1 MAKTIQFKRGTTAQ
15 TNLFVGAL
23 GEITVDTD
31 KDVVVVHDGT
41 TQGGFATASRANADG
56 SVSILGKTGTAL
68 ATINSSGD
76 YTSNRVRA
84 SSAGTA
90 AAPSVQVGNVDNGL
104 YAPVADA
111 VAISTNGVNRFQIDG
126 TGIQKSTI
134 GTGTT
139 LYEDFLCKAWVNF
152 TALSGSPVIRASGNV
167 SSITDL
173 GVGYFT
179 INLTAGMPDTNFATF
194 GMLGGIGPI
203 PTNNENDY
211 KIYSY
216 ISSPS
221 AFTVTCV
228 TDGDSYADFASIYLA
243 LLR

>member
-41 TQGGFATASRANADG
+41 TQGGFATAAKANADG
-56 SVSILGKTGTAL
+56 TVSIINRTGTSL

-76 YTSNRVRA
+76 YTSNKLRA

-90 AAPSVQVGNVDNGL
+90 AAPSVQVGNTNNGL

-126 TGIQKSTI
+126 TGVQKSTI

-139 LYEDFLCKAWVNF
+139 LYEDFMCRAWVNF
-152 TALSGSPVIRASGNV
+152 NAVGTVAIRASGNV

-179 INLTAGMPDTNFATF
+179 INLSNAMPDTSYATF
-194 GMLGGIGPI
+194 GMLGGAGQI
-203 PTNNENDY
+203 PTNSENDF
-211 KIYSY
+211 KVYSY
-216 ISSPS
+216 INSVS
-221 AFTVTCV
+221 AFTITCV
-228 TDGDSYADFASIYLA
+228 TDGDAYGDFTSVYLS
-243 LLR
+243 LFR

>member
-41 TQGGFATASRANADG
+41 TQGGFATAAKANADG
-56 SVSILGKTGTAL
+56 TVSIINRTGTSL

-76 YTSNRVRA
+76 YTSNKLRA
-84 SSAGTA
+84 TNSGTA
-90 AAPSVQVGNVDNGL
+90 AAPAIQVGNTDNGL
-104 YAPVADA
+104 YAPVSDA

-139 LYEDFLCKAWVNF
+139 LYEDFMCRAWVNF
-152 TALSGSPVIRASGNV
+152 NGTGTVAIRGSGNV

-173 GVGYFT
+173 GTGSYTVN
-179 INLTAGMPDTNFATF
+179 INSPMPDTNYATF
-194 GMLGGIGPI
+194 VTVGTAAQTPSN
-203 PTNNENDY
+203 PENDF
-211 KIYSY
+211 KPYSF
-216 ISSPS
+216 IDSVSS
-221 AFTVTCV
+221 FTIKCMS
-228 TDGDSYADFASIYLA
+228 DGDGYIDFASVYASII
-243 LLR
+243 R